1 LGLEEPEAAD
11 DSDYETRYH
20 TAVAYQEMGLI
31 EQAIREF
38 QDAVALVSPDDG
50 TRRFFQCANLLG
62 HCFMQQGMPT
72 LALKW
77 FNRTLETNGLLEEE
91 KQALWYEVGAAYELD
106 GDVEHAAKYF
116 ELVYAENVNF
126 RDVRNRVKS
135 VMASP

>member
-1 LGLEEPEAAD
+1 
-11 DSDYETRYH
+11 
-20 TAVAYQEMGLI
+20 
-31 EQAIREF
+31 
-38 QDAVALVSPDDG
+38 
-50 TRRFFQCANLLG
+50 
-62 HCFMQQGMPT
+62 MQQGMPT

-106 GDVEHAAKYF
+106 GDVENAAKYF

-135 VMASP
+135 VMASH